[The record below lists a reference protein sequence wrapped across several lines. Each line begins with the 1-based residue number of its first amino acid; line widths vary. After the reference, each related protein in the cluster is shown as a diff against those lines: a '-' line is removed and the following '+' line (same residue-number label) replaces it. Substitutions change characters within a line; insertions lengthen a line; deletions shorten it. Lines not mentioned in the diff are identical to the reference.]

1 MKQAGTQDTD
11 LRHWLLKGW
20 LNVPLMIKDLH
31 IKAISK
37 IVVATMQ
44 IILGFAPVLNI
55 QMPDFFRS
63 FLGIM
68 SIFNFDITVNIGIG
82 CFADSS
88 YATSLATSVALVI
101 AVVALVGAVYVSHT
115 DAQPHTHPQIC
126 THTSICTDSHTHAR
140 ACAHATSAGRSGR
153 SAARLV
159 ARPVSTPVTMC

>member
-1 MKQAGTQDTD
+1 MNEEDTQDTD
-11 LRHWLLKGW
+11 LRHWLCKAR
-20 LNVPLMIKDLH
+20 LNMIKDLQ
-31 IKAISK
+31 IKSISK

-101 AVVALVGAVYVSHT
+101 AVVALVGAVYVSNT
-115 DAQPHTHPQIC
+115 DAQPHTHPQTC
-126 THTSICTDSHTHAR
+126 THTSLRTDSHTHAR
-140 ACAHATSAGRSGR
+140 ACAHATSSRIWRR
-153 SAARLV
+153 SAARPV
-159 ARPVSTPVTMC
+159 ARPVSTPMTMC